1 MAMSAYEWL
10 QRWEAGCKA
19 GIGGTVLEYYRRQH
33 MDEKVDTAAEL
44 EAAKQKL
51 ADAEKAH
58 AEAVAAASENRSP
71 DELLTDFMDLVTM
84 RLGNR
89 PEMRAI
95 VAQLKKHSAPA
106 PAGDK
111 EAA

>member
-19 GIGGTVLEYYRRQH
+19 GVGGQVLEYYRRQH
-33 MDEKVDTAAEL
+33 MDPKVDTAADV

-51 ADAEKAH
+51 ADAEAAHKKALID
-58 AEAVAAASENRSP
+58 ADENRSP
-71 DELLTDFMDLVTM
+71 DQLLHDLFEAIVM

-89 PEMRAI
+89 PEM
-95 VAQLKKHSAPA
+95 
-106 PAGDK
+106 
-111 EAA
+111 EAMVKQIA